1 MSPVG
6 ARSGGSTGGPGLDG
20 LTGNVR
26 RAARPVLRSLCALMG
41 IVLATCGDVSP
52 SEVMGECENNPRQE
66 VLELVNEIRVAN
78 GRSPLELDVRLAFSA
93 QGHSE
98 DMTANNFMAHT
109 GSDGSN
115 PGERM
120 AAAGYPWSGWSEN
133 VAAGQPT
140 PESVVNAW
148 MNSDGHRANILRE
161 SSEHVGIGYDYAT
174 GTNYGHYWTMNFASS
189 ESAALAGTG
198 CHP

>member
-1 MSPVG
+1 MSPVD
-6 ARSGGSTGGPGLDG
+6 ARSRRDDGGPRMNPSSRNGQS
-20 LTGNVR
+20 TP
-26 RAARPVLRSLCALMG
+26 RPLLRSLCVLVG
-41 IVLATCGDVSP
+41 ISLATCGDVSP
-52 SEVMGECENNPRQE
+52 SEIMGECENNPRQE
-66 VLELVNEIRVAN
+66 VLELVNEIRVEN
-78 GRSPLELDVRLAFSA
+78 GRAALALDIRLAASA

-109 GSDGSN
+109 GSDGTN
-115 PGERM
+115 PGQRM
-120 AAAGYPWSGWSEN
+120 TAAGYPWSGWSEN

-140 PESVVNAW
+140 PEAVVNAW

-161 SSEHVGIGYDYAT
+161 SSEHVGIGYDYES
-174 GTNYGHYWTMNFASS
+174 GTNYGHYWTMNFGSS